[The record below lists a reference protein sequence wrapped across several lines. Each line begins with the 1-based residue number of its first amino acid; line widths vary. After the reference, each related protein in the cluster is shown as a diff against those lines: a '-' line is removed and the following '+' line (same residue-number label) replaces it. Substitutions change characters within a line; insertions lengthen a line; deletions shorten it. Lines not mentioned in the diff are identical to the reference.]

1 MGSGV
6 DTNPS
11 LDLVVVPHIA
21 NVLPPE
27 EIACLKDLWIFGYG
41 SLVWR
46 PEFDHVEKRP
56 ARLEGYKRRFWQG
69 SHDHRGTH
77 THPGRVVTLLPC
89 SDSVT
94 WGMAYRVG
102 DSDREKVLSYLDVRE
117 KNGYSQVIVD
127 INFPDECGSTQAL
140 VYIAT
145 ECNVAYLG
153 PAPVEQIADQI
164 MKSHGPSG
172 SNSEYLLNLAHAL
185 REIGADDS
193 HTFSL
198 EEIILTGRYT
208 VRSRSVI
215 DIIVKRRT
223 GRSLRLHGYQ

>member
-164 MKSHGPSG
+164 MKSHGLSG
-172 SNSEYLLNLAHAL
+172 VEVSSSSNGELVGIYGYMGINNDRAWYALASPYNPTKYLTYLGQTWAFTNACL
-185 REIGADDS
+185 
-193 HTFSL
+193 
-198 EEIILTGRYT
+198 
-208 VRSRSVI
+208 
-215 DIIVKRRT
+215 
-223 GRSLRLHGYQ
+223 